1 MEIFTLI
8 NGNRGGRREKTT
20 DIKHHQRKQYI
31 KPLGKSR
38 PRARERHCPLPQGSS
53 SLLSRVFLRKGS
65 QRPTSHPRFPKS
77 KQLGGTGTVALGTE

>member
-65 QRPTSHPRFPKS
+65 QRPTFYSHSAAAGSASYGDTR
-77 KQLGGTGTVALGTE
+77 E